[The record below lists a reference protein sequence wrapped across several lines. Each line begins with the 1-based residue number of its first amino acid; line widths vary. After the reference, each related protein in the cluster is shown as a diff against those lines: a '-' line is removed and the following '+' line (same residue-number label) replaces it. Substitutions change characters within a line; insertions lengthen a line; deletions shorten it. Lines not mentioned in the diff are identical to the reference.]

1 MQIEYTTPQAD
12 YLSVMVTID
21 NAGTVLAASD
31 GPAECVYKPEA
42 VVGLK
47 AIPVGKFTARG
58 DSGRL
63 EEATVLFDLRKG
75 EFVIQPK
82 KLIAGGFDFDKPPQ
96 PESTTVSSDTAGDA
110 AGETPMQI
118 SFGGKK

>member
-12 YLSVMVTID
+12 YLDVEVTLT
-21 NAGTVLAASD
+21 GPD
-31 GPAECVYKPEA
+31 GAVDAAECVYKPEA

-47 AIPVGKFTARG
+47 AISVGKFTARG
-58 DSGRL
+58 SSGRV
-63 EEATVLFDLRKG
+63 EEAVVLFDLRKS

-82 KLIAGGFDFDKPPQ
+82 KLVAGGFDFDKPAAP
-96 PESTTVSSDTAGDA
+96 DA
-110 AGETPMQI
+110 IAETPDIAAAATPSDPPMQL